1 MTITAAMVKDLRAKT
16 GAGIMDVK
24 KALAEN
30 DGDIEAS
37 VDWLRTKG
45 IAKAAKKAGRA
56 TAEGLVGIHVG
67 KGSGV
72 AVEVNSETDFVAK
85 NERFRA
91 MVNRIAKSAI
101 HADGLESLRAAD
113 VDGSP
118 MEDFVTEHI
127 AKLGENLTVSRMA
140 KVTGDSVVSYV
151 HNAAEPGMG
160 KIGVLVAFSG
170 DNPELARQVAMHV
183 AATRP
188 IALDENSVAA
198 DTIERERQILSEKAR
213 ESGKPQNIVEKIV
226 AGGLKK
232 FFAEETLVNQ
242 KFVIDPNATVGSAA
256 SAGGISIQG
265 FARLEVGEASEQ

>member
-56 TAEGLVGIHVG
+56 TAEGLVGIHVHDG
-67 KGSGV
+67 AGV

-85 NERFRA
+85 NEKFRA
-91 MVNRIAKSAI
+91 MVSRIAKSAV
-101 HADGLESLRAAD
+101 HADDLKSLRAAD
-113 VDGSP
+113 VDGRP
-118 MEDFVTEHI
+118 MADFVTENI

-170 DNPELARQVAMHV
+170 DNSEVARQIAMHV

-188 IALDENSVAA
+188 IALDENNVAA
-198 DTIERERQILSEKAR
+198 DTIERERQILAEKAR

-242 KFVIDPNATVGSAA
+242 KFVIDPNTTVGAAA
-256 SAGGISIQG
+256 SSGGISIQG
-265 FARLEVGEASEQ
+265 FARLEVGENSEQ

>member
-37 VDWLRTKG
+37 VDWLRAKG

-56 TAEGLVGIHVG
+56 TAEGLVGVQVDG
-67 KGSGV
+67 GTGV
-72 AVEVNSETDFVAK
+72 AVEINSETDFVAK
-85 NERFRA
+85 NDRFRS

-101 HADGLESLRAAD
+101 HADDLASLRAAD
-113 VDGSP
+113 VGGSS
-118 MEDFVTEHI
+118 MDDFVTEHI
-127 AKLGENLTVSRMA
+127 SKLGENLTVSRMA

-170 DNPELARQVAMHV
+170 DNSELARQIAMHV

-188 IALDENSVAA
+188 IALDENDVAA
-198 DTIERERQILSEKAR
+198 DKIARERQILSEKAR
-213 ESGKPQNIVEKIV
+213 ESGKPQNIIEKIV

-242 KFVIDPNATVGSAA
+242 KFVIDPNTTVGAAA

-265 FARLEVGEASEQ
+265 FVRLEVGETAEQ

>member
-37 VDWLRTKG
+37 VDWLRAKG

-56 TAEGLVGIHVG
+56 TAEGLVGVQVDG
-67 KGSGV
+67 GTGA

-85 NERFRA
+85 NERFRE

-101 HADGLESLRAAD
+101 HADDLASLRAAD

-118 MEDFVTEHI
+118 MDDFVTEHI
-127 AKLGENLTVSRMA
+127 SKLGENLTVSRMA
-140 KVTGDSVVSYV
+140 KVTGDAVVSYV

-170 DNPELARQVAMHV
+170 DNSELARQVAMHV
-183 AATRP
+183 PRRDRSRWMRTMSHP
-188 IALDENSVAA
+188 I
-198 DTIERERQILSEKAR
+198 R
-213 ESGKPQNIVEKIV
+213 
-226 AGGLKK
+226 
-232 FFAEETLVNQ
+232 
-242 KFVIDPNATVGSAA
+242 
-256 SAGGISIQG
+256 
-265 FARLEVGEASEQ
+265 

>member
-30 DGDIEAS
+30 GGDIEAS

-56 TAEGLVGIHVG
+56 TAEGLVGVQVDG
-67 KGSGV
+67 GTGV
-72 AVEVNSETDFVAK
+72 AVEINSETDFVAK

-91 MVNRIAKSAI
+91 MVNRIAKSAL
-101 HADGLESLRAAD
+101 HTEDLASLRAVE
-113 VDGSP
+113 VDGSS
-118 MEDFVTEHI
+118 MDDFVTENI
-127 AKLGENLTVSRMA
+127 SKLGENLTVNRMA

-151 HNAAEPGMG
+151 HNVAEPGMG

-170 DNPELARQVAMHV
+170 GNSELARQIAMHV

-188 IALDENSVAA
+188 IALDENNVAS
-198 DTIERERQILSEKAR
+198 DTIARERQILSEKAR
-213 ESGKPQNIVEKIV
+213 ESGKPQNIIDKIV

-232 FFAEETLVNQ
+232 FFAEETLINQ
-242 KFVIDPNATVGSAA
+242 KFVIDPNTTVGAAA

-265 FARLEVGEASEQ
+265 FARLEVGETAEQ

>member
-30 DGDIEAS
+30 GGDIEAS

-56 TAEGLVGIHVG
+56 TAEGLVGVQVDG
-67 KGSGV
+67 GTGV
-72 AVEVNSETDFVAK
+72 AVEINSETDFVAK

-91 MVNRIAKSAI
+91 MVNRIAKSAL
-101 HADGLESLRAAD
+101 HTEDLASLRAAE
-113 VDGSP
+113 VDGSS
-118 MEDFVTEHI
+118 MDDFVTENI
-127 AKLGENLTVSRMA
+127 SKLGENLTVNRMA

-170 DNPELARQVAMHV
+170 GNSELARQIAMHV

-188 IALDENSVAA
+188 IALDENNVAS
-198 DTIERERQILSEKAR
+198 DTIARERQILSEKAR
-213 ESGKPQNIVEKIV
+213 ESGKPQNIIDKIV

-232 FFAEETLVNQ
+232 FFAEETLINQ
-242 KFVIDPNATVGSAA
+242 KFVIDPNTTVGAAA

-265 FARLEVGEASEQ
+265 FARLEVGETAEQ

>member
-1 MTITAAMVKDLRAKT
+1 MVKDLRAKT

-30 DGDIEAS
+30 GGDIEAS

-56 TAEGLVGIHVG
+56 TAEGLVGVQVDG
-67 KGSGV
+67 GTGV
-72 AVEVNSETDFVAK
+72 AVEINSETDFVAK
-85 NERFRA
+85 NERFRV
-91 MVNRIAKSAI
+91 MVNRIAKSAL
-101 HADGLESLRAAD
+101 HTEDLASLRAAE
-113 VDGSP
+113 VDGSS
-118 MEDFVTEHI
+118 MDDFVTENI
-127 AKLGENLTVSRMA
+127 SKLGENLTVNRMA

-170 DNPELARQVAMHV
+170 GNSELARQIAMHV

-188 IALDENSVAA
+188 IALDENNVAS
-198 DTIERERQILSEKAR
+198 DTIARERQILSEKAR
-213 ESGKPQNIVEKIV
+213 ESGKPQNIIDKIV

-232 FFAEETLVNQ
+232 FFAEETLINQ
-242 KFVIDPNATVGSAA
+242 KFVIDPNTTVGAAA

-265 FARLEVGEASEQ
+265 FARLEVGETVEQ

>member
-16 GAGIMDVK
+16 GAGIMDAK

-30 DGDIEAS
+30 EGDIEAS

-56 TAEGLVGIHVG
+56 TAEGLVGIQVDG
-67 KGSGV
+67 GTGV

-91 MVNRIAKSAI
+91 MVNRIAKSAL
-101 HADGLESLRAAD
+101 HAKDLASLRAAE
-113 VDGSP
+113 VDGSS
-118 MEDFVTEHI
+118 MDDFVTENI
-127 AKLGENLTVSRMA
+127 SKLGENLTVSRMA

-151 HNAAEPGMG
+151 HNAAEAGMG

-170 DNPELARQVAMHV
+170 GNSELARQIAMHV

-188 IALDENSVAA
+188 IALDENNVAS
-198 DTIERERQILSEKAR
+198 DTIAREHQVLSEKAR
-213 ESGKPQNIVEKIV
+213 ESGKPQNIIDKIV
-226 AGGLKK
+226 AGGMKK

-242 KFVIDPNATVGSAA
+242 KFVVDPNTTVGAAA

-265 FARLEVGEASEQ
+265 FARLEVGETAEQ

>member
-30 DGDIEAS
+30 GGDIEAS

-56 TAEGLVGIHVG
+56 TAEGLVGVQVDG
-67 KGSGV
+67 GTGV
-72 AVEVNSETDFVAK
+72 AVEINSETDFVAK

-91 MVNRIAKSAI
+91 MVNRIAKSAL
-101 HADGLESLRAAD
+101 HTEDLASLRAVE
-113 VDGSP
+113 VDGSS
-118 MEDFVTEHI
+118 MDDFVTENI
-127 AKLGENLTVSRMA
+127 SKLGENLTVNRMA

-170 DNPELARQVAMHV
+170 SNSELARQIAMHV

-188 IALDENSVAA
+188 IALDENNVAS
-198 DTIERERQILSEKAR
+198 DTIARERQILSEKAR
-213 ESGKPQNIVEKIV
+213 ESGKPQNIIDKIV

-232 FFAEETLVNQ
+232 FFAEETLINQ
-242 KFVIDPNATVGSAA
+242 KFVIDPNTTVGAAA

-265 FARLEVGEASEQ
+265 FARLEVGETAEQ

>member
-30 DGDIEAS
+30 GGDIEAS

-56 TAEGLVGIHVG
+56 TAEGLVGVQVDG
-67 KGSGV
+67 GSGV
-72 AVEVNSETDFVAK
+72 AVEINSETDFVAK

-91 MVNRIAKSAI
+91 MVNRIAKSAL
-101 HADGLESLRAAD
+101 HTEDLASLRTAE
-113 VDGSP
+113 VDGSS
-118 MEDFVTEHI
+118 MDDFVTENI
-127 AKLGENLTVSRMA
+127 SKLGENLTVNRMA

-170 DNPELARQVAMHV
+170 GNSELARQIAMHV

-188 IALDENSVAA
+188 IALDENNVAS
-198 DTIERERQILSEKAR
+198 DTIARERQILSEKAR
-213 ESGKPQNIVEKIV
+213 ESGKPQNIIDKIV

-232 FFAEETLVNQ
+232 FFAEETLINQ
-242 KFVIDPNATVGSAA
+242 KFVIDPNTTVGAAA

-265 FARLEVGEASEQ
+265 FARLEVGETAEQ

>member
-37 VDWLRTKG
+37 VDWLRAKG

-56 TAEGLVGIHVG
+56 TAEGLVGVQVDG
-67 KGSGV
+67 GTGV

-85 NERFRA
+85 NERFRT
-91 MVNRIAKSAI
+91 MVNRIAKSAV
-101 HADGLESLRAAD
+101 HADDLASLRAAD
-113 VDGSP
+113 VDGGP
-118 MEDFVTEHI
+118 MDDFVTEHI
-127 AKLGENLTVSRMA
+127 SKLGENLTVSRMA
-140 KVTGDSVVSYV
+140 KVTGDAVVSYV

-170 DNPELARQVAMHV
+170 DNSELARQIAMHV

-188 IALDENSVAA
+188 IALDENDVASDKIA
-198 DTIERERQILSEKAR
+198 RERQILSEKAR
-213 ESGKPQNIVEKIV
+213 ESGKPQNIIEKIV

-242 KFVIDPNATVGSAA
+242 KFVIDPNTTVGAAA

-265 FARLEVGEASEQ
+265 FVRLEVGEIAEQ

>member
-56 TAEGLVGIHVG
+56 TAEGLVGIHVHDG
-67 KGSGV
+67 AGV

-85 NERFRA
+85 NEKFRA

-101 HADGLESLRAAD
+101 HADDLESLRAAD

-118 MEDFVTEHI
+118 VDDFVTENI

-170 DNPELARQVAMHV
+170 DNSEVARQIAMHV

-188 IALDENSVAA
+188 IALDENNVSA

-232 FFAEETLVNQ
+232 FFAEETLANQ
-242 KFVIDPNATVGSAA
+242 KFVIDPNTTVGAAA
-256 SAGGISIQG
+256 SSGGISIQG
-265 FARLEVGEASEQ
+265 FARLEVGETSEQ

>member
-30 DGDIEAS
+30 GGDIEAS

-56 TAEGLVGIHVG
+56 TAEGLVGVQVDG
-67 KGSGV
+67 GTGV
-72 AVEVNSETDFVAK
+72 AVEINSETDFVAK

-91 MVNRIAKSAI
+91 MVNRIAKSAL
-101 HADGLESLRAAD
+101 HTEDLASLRAAD
-113 VDGSP
+113 VDGSS
-118 MEDFVTEHI
+118 MDDFVTENI
-127 AKLGENLTVSRMA
+127 SKLGENLTVNRMA

-170 DNPELARQVAMHV
+170 SNSELARQIAMHV

-188 IALDENSVAA
+188 IALDENNVAS
-198 DTIERERQILSEKAR
+198 DTIARERQILSEKAR
-213 ESGKPQNIVEKIV
+213 ESGKPQNIIDKIV

-232 FFAEETLVNQ
+232 FFAEETLINQ
-242 KFVIDPNATVGSAA
+242 KFVIDPNTTVGAAA

-265 FARLEVGEASEQ
+265 FARLEVGETAEQ

>member
-30 DGDIEAS
+30 GGDIEAS

-56 TAEGLVGIHVG
+56 TAEGLVGVQVDG
-67 KGSGV
+67 GTGV
-72 AVEVNSETDFVAK
+72 AVEINSETDFVAK

-91 MVNRIAKSAI
+91 MVNRIAKSAL
-101 HADGLESLRAAD
+101 HTEDLASLCAAE
-113 VDGSP
+113 VDGSS
-118 MEDFVTEHI
+118 MDDFVTENI
-127 AKLGENLTVSRMA
+127 SKLGENLTVNRMV
-140 KVTGDSVVSYV
+140 KVAGDSVVNYV
-151 HNAAEPGMG
+151 HNAVEPGMG

-170 DNPELARQVAMHV
+170 SNSELARQIAMHV

-188 IALDENSVAA
+188 IALDENNVAS
-198 DTIERERQILSEKAR
+198 DTIARERQILSEKAR
-213 ESGKPQNIVEKIV
+213 ESGKPQNIIDKIV

-232 FFAEETLVNQ
+232 FFAEETLINQ
-242 KFVIDPNATVGSAA
+242 KFVIDPNTTVGAAA

-265 FARLEVGEASEQ
+265 FARLEVGETAEQ